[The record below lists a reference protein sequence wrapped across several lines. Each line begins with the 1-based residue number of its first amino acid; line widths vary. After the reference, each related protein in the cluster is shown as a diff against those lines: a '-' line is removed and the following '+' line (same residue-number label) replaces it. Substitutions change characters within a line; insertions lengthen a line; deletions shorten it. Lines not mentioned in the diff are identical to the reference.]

1 MKRNN
6 NGKISVLVYGK
17 PAHTDQYLHH
27 SSHHQTSCKE
37 SVVSFL
43 FNRTSY
49 IITNKDDLTN
59 ENPSIKQVLKE
70 NGYQQSVMCKIFN
83 RIANSH
89 SPSQSEQLMQAT
101 DIKEVEIRI
110 SIKLPYVE
118 VTSEKLLHILRSHKI
133 RSTFYTKCTLC
144 KLPCKPKD

>member
-1 MKRNN
+1 MSRNASSVCVGSLRILN
-6 NGKISVLVYGK
+6 NTYITALATKQIARK
-17 PAHTDQYLHH
+17 
-27 SSHHQTSCKE
+27 
-37 SVVSFL
+37 VSFPSCL
-43 FNRTSY
+43 
-49 IITNKDDLTN
+49 IEHIPLPQIKITK
-59 ENPSIKQVLKE
+59 EIAKIKQVLKE
-70 NGYQQSVMCKIFN
+70 NGYQQSIICKIFN

-89 SPSQSEQLMQAT
+89 SPFQSQQLMQAT